1 LSKPSIEGAVK
12 VKPDLVAGPP
22 GVTTFTSPVAPVPTT
37 AVILVALTTV
47 KEVAA
52 VPPKLTEVAP
62 VKLVPVMVTVS
73 PDLAEVGV
81 NDVMVGAVG
90 TGGVLLLLL
99 LLQAKLAMIITMNPL
114 IIISNRFL
122 TCFILFFLIFNY

>member
-1 LSKPSIEGAVK
+1 
-12 VKPDLVAGPP
+12 
-22 GVTTFTSPVAPVPTT
+22 
-37 AVILVALTTV
+37 
-47 KEVAA
+47 VAA
-52 VPPKLTEVAP
+52 VPPKLTDVAP